1 MAAGDIVC
9 GAKTTNSWC
18 TQKQTSDLI
27 LAQNPDAVL
36 ALGDVQYECAQMS
49 DFTTYFDPT
58 WGRFT
63 SKIYPTTGN
72 HEYKTS
78 TNPSDACYGAP
89 PNAQDYFA
97 YFGPVA
103 GDPAKGYYSFNLGAW
118 HLVALNSNCSQV
130 GGCAAGS
137 AQERW
142 LRADLQANASQCTL
156 AFMHYPRF
164 STVAP
169 YTSMQA
175 LWQALYDN
183 GAEIV
188 LAAHDHHYERYDPRT
203 PAGAADPTWGIRE
216 FIVGTGGKQPNQ
228 SFGTMDQPA
237 AKGTVP
243 GVLKLTLRATGY
255 DWQFVPITGY
265 TYNDSGSG
273 TCHGA
278 PSSASI
284 TSAFLGVTAAGAP
297 SATTGDSTTMTMQSQ
312 AGSGPAIPDAHG
324 SDQFQIS
331 LPGGAQRIGLLVF
344 LAAWQRLAWRDVKE
358 IPGTRRRRLR
368 DVGGHAYP
376 WLTLVRVMRAGRMR
390 FPAISRRVRGFAP
403 RAGLIVVVAA
413 SFATAHQAPAASQG
427 RRPSVPG
434 LSGQPLA
441 RVDLASLPPAP
452 AILAFARFTYQPG
465 AAFPHLEVPGPEV
478 IVVEQGVLTVEVR
491 GETDDA
497 SEVHDITELFVPA
510 EPGRQSVQI
519 AAPGQ
524 IRFTLLPGD
533 RLLVPEDTP
542 HTVANPG
549 SGTAVYLAVA
559 ITPQPP
565 STSSPI
571 WPPAGVEPP
580 SPPAGIAID
589 PLGPGYGVA
598 APLPEGAVQLRLDRV
613 MLNAGSSAQNVP
625 CAGTES
631 WYVEAGKA
639 RIAVW
644 QGRAFISQPAGAL
657 SGAAKPA
664 GPGTGVALAR
674 RDAVLFED
682 GCTVSVRAIG
692 SERLVLLMLSVV
704 AESSP

>member
-9 GAKTTNSWC
+9 GSGTTTGWC
-18 TQKQTSDLI
+18 RQQQTSDLI
-27 LAQNPDAVL
+27 LAHNPDAIL
-36 ALGDVQYECAQMS
+36 ALGDVQYECAQMF

-58 WGRFT
+58 WGRFK

-78 TNPSDACYGAP
+78 TNPSDVCYGAP

-175 LWQALYDN
+175 LWQALYDY

-188 LAAHDHHYERYDPRT
+188 LAAHDHHYERYDPCN
-203 PAGAADPTWGIRE
+203 PAGGADPTWGIRE

-228 SFGTMDQPA
+228 SFGTMDQPV

-255 DWQFVPITGY
+255 DWQFVPISGY

-278 PSSASI
+278 PSGASI

-297 SATTGDSTTMTMQSQ
+297 SAPTGDSATMTNQSPS
-312 AGSGPAIPDAHG
+312 GSSPAIPDAHG
-324 SDQFQIS
+324 GDQSQVS
-331 LPGGAQRIGLLVF
+331 LPGGAQRFGLLAF
-344 LAAWQRLAWRDVKE
+344 LAACLLLAVRYGKEIAGARRRRWRDVS
-358 IPGTRRRRLR
+358 
-368 DVGGHAYP
+368 GHAYP
-376 WLTLVRVMRAGRMR
+376 WLTLVRIMRAGRKR
-390 FPAISRRVRGFAP
+390 FPAISRRVGVVAP

-413 SFATAHQAPAASQG
+413 SFATAHHVPAASQG
-427 RRPSVPG
+427 RLLAVPG

-478 IVVEQGVLTVEVR
+478 IVAEQGVLTVDVR

-497 SEVHDITELFVPA
+497 SEVREMADLFVPA
-510 EPGRQSVQI
+510 EAGRQSVQI

-542 HTVANPG
+542 HSIANPG
-549 SGTAVYLAVA
+549 SVPAVYLAAA

-565 STSSPI
+565 STSGPI
-571 WPPAGVEPP
+571 WPPAGVGPP
-580 SPPAGIAID
+580 SPPAGIAIE
-589 PLGPGYGVA
+589 PLGAGYGVA
-598 APLPEGAVQLRLDRV
+598 ARLPEGAVQLRLDRV
-613 MLNAGSSAQNVP
+613 MLNAGSSVQNVP

-639 RIAVW
+639 RITIR
-644 QGRAFISQPAGAL
+644 QGQAIISQPSGAL
-657 SGAAKPA
+657 AGAAKPA
-664 GPGTGVALAR
+664 GPGTDVAVAR
-674 RDAVLFED
+674 RDAVLLQD
-682 GCTVSVRAIG
+682 GCTVSVRAVG
-692 SERLVLLMLSVV
+692 SERLVLLTLSVV
-704 AESSP
+704 AQTS